1 MLELRHLQTL
11 SALRAHGSLAA
22 AADELHVTA
31 SAVSHQ
37 LKELENYYGVKLVNR
52 RTRPLT
58 FTPAG
63 NVVLKLADSILPQVI
78 RTKNNLKRLAHGQAG
93 RLRLASECHSC
104 FDWLMPILNQFR
116 REWSDVELDFATG
129 FEPEPHHLLNE
140 GDIDLL
146 ITTSDLDLEGI
157 CYQPLFTYE
166 SRLVLSPTHP
176 LASKESIVPT
186 DLMDQTLI
194 AYPVEAKRLDVIAK
208 FMAPANVNFAK
219 IRTTELTAM
228 LIQLV
233 ASERGVAALP
243 DWVAAE
249 YEKKGWVVTRP
260 LISPDLESNKDAR
273 SFRGNYNKP
282 GVYCQLFAATR
293 EKSQDVA
300 YMQGFAKLLDE
311 LVKP

>member
-1 MLELRHLQTL
+1 MLELRHLNTL
-11 SALRAHGSLAA
+11 TALRAHGLLAA

-37 LKELENYYGVKLVNR
+37 LKELENYYDISLVNR

-63 NVVLKLADSILPQVI
+63 KTVLALADSIMPQVT
-78 RTKNNLKRLAHGQAG
+78 RTKANLKRLAHGQAG

-104 FDWLMPILNQFR
+104 FDWLMPILNHYR

-129 FEPEPHHLLNE
+129 FEPEPHHLLQE

-146 ITTSDLDLEGI
+146 ITTSNLPIEGI
-157 CYQPLFTYE
+157 SYQPLFEYE
-166 SRLVLSPTHP
+166 SRLVLSPTHD
-176 LASKESIVPT
+176 LAEQPFIHAQ
-186 DLMDQTLI
+186 DLVAETLI
-194 AYPVEAKRLDVIAK
+194 AYPVEAKRLDIIAH
-208 FMAPANVNFAK
+208 FMTPEEVSFKA

-243 DWVAAE
+243 DWVVSE
-249 YEKKGWVVTRP
+249 YEKKGWVVSRP
-260 LISPDLESNKDAR
+260 LGK
-273 SFRGNYNKP
+273 
-282 GVYCQLFAATR
+282 GVYCQLYAATR
-293 EKSQDVA
+293 TASQDIA
-300 YMQGFAKLLDE
+300 YMQGFASLLE
-311 LVKP
+311 GIVKPV

>member
-52 RTRPLT
+52 RSRPLT

-63 NVVLKLADSILPQVI
+63 NVVLKLADNILPQVV

-129 FEPEPHHLLNE
+129 FEPEPHHLLME

-146 ITTSDLDLEGI
+146 ITTSDLELEGI

-166 SRLVLSPTHP
+166 SRLVLPPTHP
-176 LASKESIVPT
+176 LASKQSIAPS
-186 DLMDQTLI
+186 DLVDQTLI

-208 FMAPANVNFAK
+208 FMAPAEVNFAK

-249 YEKKGWVVTRP
+249 YEKKGWIVTRP
-260 LISPDLESNKDAR
+260 LISPNSSNKDLPPSMQNQNR
-273 SFRGNYNKP
+273 H
-282 GVYCQLFAATR
+282 GVFCQLFAATR
-293 EKSQDVA
+293 EKSQEVA

>member
-11 SALRAHGSLAA
+11 TALRAHGSLAA

-37 LKELENYYGVKLVNR
+37 LKELENYYDISLVNR

-63 NVVLKLADSILPQVI
+63 KTVLALADSVLPQVT
-78 RTKNNLKRLAHGQAG
+78 RTKANLKRLAYGQAG

-104 FDWLMPILNQFR
+104 FDWLMPILNQYR

-129 FEPEPHHLLNE
+129 FEPEPHHLLLE

-146 ITTSDLDLEGI
+146 ITTSNLPIDGLS
-157 CYQPLFTYE
+157 YQPLFEYE
-166 SRLVLSPTHP
+166 SRLVLSPTHN
-176 LASKESIVPT
+176 LAEQPFVTPDNLT
-186 DLMDQTLI
+186 EETLI
-194 AYPVEAKRLDVIAK
+194 ASPVEAKRLDIIAK
-208 FMAPANVNFAK
+208 FMTPANASFK
-219 IRTTELTAM
+219 KMRTTELTAM

-243 DWVAAE
+243 DWVVSE
-249 YEKKGWVVTRP
+249 YEKKGWVVSRP
-260 LISPDLESNKDAR
+260 LGE
-273 SFRGNYNKP
+273 
-282 GVYCQLFAATR
+282 GVYCQLYAATR
-293 EKSQDVA
+293 SASNDTA
-300 YMQGFAKLLDE
+300 YMQGFASLLDNIS
-311 LVKP
+311 KPL

>member
-11 SALRAHGSLAA
+11 TALRAHGSLAA

-37 LKELENYYGVKLVNR
+37 LKELENYYDISLVNR

-63 NVVLKLADSILPQVI
+63 KTVLALADNILPQVT
-78 RTKNNLKRLAHGQAG
+78 RTKANLKRLAYGQAG

-104 FDWLMPILNQFR
+104 FDWLMPILNQYR

-129 FEPEPHHLLNE
+129 FEPEPHHLLLE

-146 ITTSDLDLEGI
+146 ITTSNLPIDGLS
-157 CYQPLFTYE
+157 YQPLFEYE
-166 SRLVLSPTHP
+166 SRLVLSPTHNLTEQSFVTP
-176 LASKESIVPT
+176 D
-186 DLMDQTLI
+186 DLTEETLI
-194 AYPVEAKRLDVIAK
+194 AYPVEAKRLDIIAK
-208 FMAPANVNFAK
+208 FMTPADASFK
-219 IRTTELTAM
+219 KMRTTELTAM

-243 DWVAAE
+243 DWVVSE
-249 YEKKGWVVTRP
+249 YEKKGWVVSRP
-260 LISPDLESNKDAR
+260 LGE
-273 SFRGNYNKP
+273 
-282 GVYCQLFAATR
+282 GVYCQLYAATR
-293 EKSQDVA
+293 TASNDTA
-300 YMQGFAKLLDE
+300 YMQGFASLLAGI
-311 LVKP
+311 VKPV

>member
-1 MLELRHLQTL
+1 MLELRHLNTL
-11 SALRAHGSLAA
+11 TALRAHGSLAA

-37 LKELENYYGVKLVNR
+37 LKELENYYDISLVNR

-63 NVVLKLADSILPQVI
+63 KVVLALADNIMPQVT
-78 RTKNNLKRLAHGQAG
+78 RTKNDLKRLAHGQAG

-104 FDWLMPILNQFR
+104 FDWLMPILNHYR

-129 FEPEPHHLLNE
+129 FEPEPHHLLME

-146 ITTSDLDLEGI
+146 ITTSNLPLEGI
-157 CYQPLFTYE
+157 SYQPLFEYE
-166 SRLVLSPTHP
+166 SRLVLSPTHD
-176 LASKESIVPT
+176 LAERDFVTST
-186 DLMDQTLI
+186 DLIDETLI
-194 AYPVEAKRLDVIAK
+194 AYPVEAKRLDIIAN
-208 FMAPANVNFAK
+208 FMTPSDVSFAD

-243 DWVAAE
+243 DWVVSE
-249 YEKKGWVVTRP
+249 YEKKGWVVSRP
-260 LISPDLESNKDAR
+260 LGD
-273 SFRGNYNKP
+273 
-282 GVYCQLFAATR
+282 GVYCQLYAATR
-293 EKSQDVA
+293 TANQDMA
-300 YMQGFAKLLDE
+300 YMQGFASLLDGI
-311 LVKP
+311 VKPV

>member
-1 MLELRHLQTL
+1 MLELRHLNTL
-11 SALRAHGSLAA
+11 TALRAHGSLAA

-37 LKELENYYGVKLVNR
+37 LKELENYYDISLVNR

-63 NVVLKLADSILPQVI
+63 KTVLALADSIMPQVT
-78 RTKNNLKRLAHGQAG
+78 RTKTNLKRLAHGQAG

-104 FDWLMPILNQFR
+104 FDWLMPILNQYR

-129 FEPEPHHLLNE
+129 FEPEPHHLLME

-146 ITTSDLDLEGI
+146 ITTSNLPLDGI
-157 CYQPLFTYE
+157 SYQPLFEYE
-166 SRLVLSPTHP
+166 SRLVLSPTHA
-176 LASKESIVPT
+176 LAEQHFIRPEDLT
-186 DLMDQTLI
+186 DETLI
-194 AYPVEAKRLDVIAK
+194 AYPVEAKRLDIIAN
-208 FMAPANVNFAK
+208 FMTPSEVSFQN

-243 DWVAAE
+243 DWVVAE
-249 YEKKGWVVTRP
+249 YEKKGWVVSRP
-260 LISPDLESNKDAR
+260 LGD
-273 SFRGNYNKP
+273 
-282 GVYCQLFAATR
+282 GVHCQLYAATR
-293 EKSQDVA
+293 TSSENMA
-300 YMQGFAKLLDE
+300 YMQGFTNLLE
-311 LVKP
+311 EIVKPL